1 MAVVVARLRV
11 EIEVEVASGD
21 YESLRDW
28 NAQVGLVVARN
39 LFERRKFDYPRQL
52 PCGRVCDG
60 LKVLCVTVKD
70 DEKGGV

>member
-1 MAVVVARLRV
+1 MAVAVARLRV

-28 NAQVGLVVARN
+28 NAQVGLEVARN
-39 LFERRKFDYPRQL
+39 LFERRKFDYSRQL

-60 LKVLCVTVKD
+60 VKVLFVAVKD
-70 DEKGGV
+70 NEEGGA